1 METETQDRSEVLGV
15 LGLTLLLLIVLLG
28 QVSCLLFNKEV

>member
-15 LGLTLLLLIVLLG
+15 LGITLLLLIVLLG

>member
-15 LGLTLLLLIVLLG
+15 LGMTLLLLIVLLG